1 MKMGMPIVW
10 RWWVMVTCYCG
21 PWIIH
26 HPHLT
31 THKDVCDID
40 LVRWCIQGCGTL
52 VTCREVWHLGGWHF
66 SYIFLL
72 QFVSKAITTAT
83 TIVQIFCNNNNTTKI
98 SNVMP
103 KIQVAKNIVFFLTTP
118 SLENVVASSSNEK
131 KLE

>member
-1 MKMGMPIVW
+1 MKMGTPIVW
-10 RWWVMVTCYCG
+10 RWWVMVTWYRG

-40 LVRWCIQGCGTL
+40 LAWWCIQGCGTL
-52 VTCREVWHLGGWHF
+52 VTRREVWHF
-66 SYIFLL
+66 SYIFLP
-72 QFVSKAITTAT
+72 QFVSKAVTTTT
-83 TIVQIFCNNNNTTKI
+83 TIAQIFCNNNITTKI

-103 KIQVAKNIVFFLTTP
+103 KIQVAKNIVIFLTTP

-131 KLE
+131 KIE